1 LSGLVGHLLLHVVV
15 ARRGHHGP
23 ASGHAGGAKVIP
35 NGGDGAK
42 VIDGI
47 FVAARSAVD
56 VHTTH

>member
-1 LSGLVGHLLLHVVV
+1 MR
-15 ARRGHHGP
+15 AEP
-23 ASGHAGGAKVIP
+23 KVIP

>member
-1 LSGLVGHLLLHVVV
+1 VGKR
-15 ARRGHHGP
+15 AE
-23 ASGHAGGAKVIP
+23 SKVIP